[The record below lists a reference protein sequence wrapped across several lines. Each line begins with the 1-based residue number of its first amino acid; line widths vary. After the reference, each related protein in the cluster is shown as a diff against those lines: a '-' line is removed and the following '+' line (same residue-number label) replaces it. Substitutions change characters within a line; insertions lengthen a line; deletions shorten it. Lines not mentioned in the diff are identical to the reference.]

1 MTDKR
6 TEKIEVYAS
15 LLSSLV
21 KDAAGVEGEQLPPP
35 PWKPFALA

>member
-21 KDAAGVEGEQLPPP
+21 KDAAGAGEELPPP
-35 PWKPFALA
+35 PLGPFALA